1 MIEGSLVKP
10 MCCYLFLEPHINKNN
25 QKERKKIQNTKQW
38 KKIKKYISKKN
49 IPERLENC

>member
-1 MIEGSLVKP
+1 VLLPI
-10 MCCYLFLEPHINKNN
+10 FRAPHKKNN